1 MARED
6 PILYEARFAAMVK
19 MLEDEHKKRIFLKK
33 EAAKV
38 IDVSF
43 PTLQKL
49 IKKNDIKVDA
59 CGRITIGSLARYL
72 CG

>member
-1 MARED
+1 MPRED
-6 PILYEARFAAMVK
+6 PILYEARFSAIVQR
-19 MLEDEHKKRIFLKK
+19 LEQEYKKQIFLKK
-33 EAAKV
+33 EAAKI
-38 IDVSF
+38 IDASF

-49 IKKNDIKVDA
+49 IKKNEIKVDS

>member
-1 MARED
+1 MPRED
-6 PILYEARFAAMVK
+6 PILYEARFSAIVQR
-19 MLEDEHKKRIFLKK
+19 LEQEYKKQIFLKK
-33 EAAKV
+33 EAAKI
-38 IDVSF
+38 IDASF

-49 IKKNDIKVDA
+49 IKKNEIKIDA